1 MNLAQFLKEDQFDQ
15 LFLDSTPVIFS
26 GPLPY
31 PALFFRLLLDYVK
44 KRSIPVV
51 KLDALQGLASIQA
64 QLETSLLG
72 NRTFYWLANVQQLS
86 NKQKDS
92 FLGYIQKYN
101 GPNGVGFFLEKVKKF
116 KNKNTV
122 ELSGQLSLI
131 QAQQVAS
138 FFGYNSTRQ
147 TLFIKKVFQL
157 LQSIPLDQFFLLLEY
172 SLLVSIESDEFFNQW
187 LEVIVPSNQSLFTL
201 SSFLFSKKPAEFFA
215 YWHKIKKN
223 YSLPF
228 WIVFWSEQL
237 YKAHWYCFY
246 LKQKNRT
253 SARKIG
259 FRLPFRFLQQ
269 EWKQYDNHQLIHAH
283 NFLYTLDFHVKNGS
297 DDFGIEVF
305 YSKFMTDQFC

>member
-1 MNLAQFLKEDQFDQ
+1 MNLDQLLKEDQFDK
-15 LFLDSTPVIFS
+15 LFLHSIPIIFS
-26 GPLPY
+26 GTLPY
-31 PALFFRLLLDYVK
+31 PALFFRLLLDCVK

-51 KLDALQGLASIQA
+51 KLDVLQGLASMQA

-72 NRTFYWLANVQQLS
+72 NRSFYWLANVQQLPS
-86 NKQKDS
+86 KQKDS
-92 FLGYIQKYN
+92 LLGYIQEYT
-101 GPNGVGFFLEKVKKF
+101 GPNGVGFFIEKAPKF
-116 KNKNTV
+116 KNKNII
-122 ELSGQLSLI
+122 ELSGQLSLM

-138 FFGYNSTRQ
+138 FFGYYSVRQ
-147 TLFIKKVFQL
+147 KLFIKKVFQL
-157 LQSIPLDQFFLLLEY
+157 LQSIPLDQFCLLLEY
-172 SLLVSIESDEFFNQW
+172 SSLVSIESDEFFNQW

-201 SSFLFSKKPAEFFA
+201 SSFFFSKQPAEFFA
-215 YWHKIKKN
+215 YWHKIKKA

-228 WIVFWSEQL
+228 WVVFWSEQL

-246 LKQKNRT
+246 LKQKNRM

-269 EWKQYDNHQLIHAH
+269 EWKKYNNQQLIHAH

-297 DDFGIEVF
+297 DDFGLELF